1 MELTDRKRQI
11 LKIVVEEYVAAAEPV
26 GSKAIAQRMPGKISS
41 ATIRNELADLTEMGY
56 LEQPHTSAGRVPSA
70 KGYRLYVNELMER
83 RSLSREEE
91 EKLNTSL
98 AEKLAGTDQ
107 VMARA
112 GQMVSS
118 FVGYPA
124 YTVADHKTAA
134 TVRRFELIPVDQSS
148 FIAVVM
154 LSDSQVKSQLLPLQL
169 PVADGGLPDM
179 SHLLNTHFTG
189 IGPEDMNGRLMS
201 LSEQVSGQWLLLL
214 NRVTEYACTL
224 LEESQHQQVFTNG
237 ASQLLKFPEFRDID
251 KAHDLMSFMVDN
263 KEDLPVPQSDAP
275 MQILIGPENVNDA
288 LKESSVV
295 IASYDIGDNMRGL
308 VGVVGPTRM
317 DYAAVAARLS
327 YFAESLSR
335 MFGKKQLPEDT
346 Q

>member
-1 MELTDRKRQI
+1 MELTQRKKQI
-11 LKIVVEEYVAAAEPV
+11 LKIVVDSYINTAEPV
-26 GSKAIAQRMPGKISS
+26 GSKAIVALMPEKVSS
-41 ATIRNELADLTEMGY
+41 ATVRNELADLTDMGY
-56 LEQPHTSAGRVPSA
+56 LEQPHTSAGRIPSA
-70 KGYRLYVNELMER
+70 RGYRLYVNELMER

-134 TVRRFELIPVDQSS
+134 TVRRFELIPVDANS

-179 SHLLNTHFTG
+179 S
-189 IGPEDMNGRLMS
+189 RLMPDMVKKKLAAADPMS
-201 LSEQVSGQWLLLL
+201 LVQETCVAECVHCWLVVLSVGMLFLWKSVWSWALWLVYNLLGNVS
-214 NRVTEYACTL
+214 
-224 LEESQHQQVFTNG
+224 F
-237 ASQLLKFPEFRDID
+237 
-251 KAHDLMSFMVDN
+251 
-263 KEDLPVPQSDAP
+263 
-275 MQILIGPENVNDA
+275 ILIQRYNRPRLLRLAEKEN
-288 LKESSVV
+288 
-295 IASYDIGDNMRGL
+295 
-308 VGVVGPTRM
+308 
-317 DYAAVAARLS
+317 
-327 YFAESLSR
+327 
-335 MFGKKQLPEDT
+335 KKNL
-346 Q
+346 

>member
-134 TVRRFELIPVDQSS
+134 TVRRFELIPVDANS

-201 LSEQVSGQWLLLL
+201 LSEQVSGQWFLPL
-214 NRVTEYACTL
+214 NQVVEYAGRL
-224 LEESQHQQVFTNG
+224 LKEANSQEVFTGG
-237 ASQLLKFPEFRDID
+237 AKEFLRFP
-251 KAHDLMSFMVDN
+251 
-263 KEDLPVPQSDAP
+263 
-275 MQILIGPENVNDA
+275 
-288 LKESSVV
+288 
-295 IASYDIGDNMRGL
+295 
-308 VGVVGPTRM
+308 
-317 DYAAVAARLS
+317 
-327 YFAESLSR
+327 
-335 MFGKKQLPEDT
+335 
-346 Q
+346 